1 MESPLQTSCE
11 LRAIRTRCAA
21 VLLAF
26 GLSSQM
32 VAQPVGAPQERLV
45 PPTVLPVSPPMARA
59 VLPEALAVAG
69 RIVLPGEGEVGRA
82 ATAQKLPATAGQL
95 IVIGFMG
102 GNVSADNLVHRE
114 ALVARELQQRFP
126 LGLHAAVFANSDWKD
141 ALRTVLQ
148 LLDASGKGRPSENEK
163 DAARI
168 VIYGHSWGASETVT
182 LARRLDQLGIPV
194 LLTIQ
199 VDSVEKLNE
208 NDGSIPPNVRE
219 AVNFYQSEGLLH
231 GRSSIAAMDPKQTTI
246 LGNYESSYRGHPVS
260 CAGYPWFARAFMK
273 PHIEIENDP
282 LVWSR
287 VEALIQTKVM

>member
-1 MESPLQTSCE
+1 L
-11 LRAIRTRCAA
+11 
-21 VLLAF
+21 
-26 GLSSQM
+26 
-32 VAQPVGAPQERLV
+32 
-45 PPTVLPVSPPMARA
+45 PTVAHAGLAEA
-59 VLPEALAVAG
+59 VAVAG
-69 RIVLPGEGEVGRA
+69 RLVLPGEGEAGRN
-82 ATAQKLPATAGQL
+82 ATAQKPPATPGQL

-102 GNVSADNLVHRE
+102 GNISAGNMVHRE
-114 ALVARELQQRFP
+114 ALVAKELQQHYP

-219 AVNFYQSEGLLH
+219 AVNFYESEGLLH
-231 GRSSIAAMDPKQTTI
+231 GRSSITAMDPKQTTI
-246 LGNYESSYRGHPVS
+246 LGNYEMNYRDHPVS
-260 CAGYPWFARAFMK
+260 CAGYPWFARTFMR
-273 PHIEIENDP
+273 PHIEIENDRE
-282 LVWSR
+282 VWDR
-287 VEALIQTKVM
+287 IVALIRKQIP